1 MKSKIQI
8 INILMLLA
16 SVLTIPA
23 HSFAQSSP
31 VTETGCQEGISR
43 AIVNV
48 SAAYLRLEPDY
59 ESPLETQELMGMVV
73 TVLERQRYWVKVET
87 DQPYTAWVNEKALHF
102 VDEQQLADYIA
113 EDKYVTVAS
122 WTKVMDAPRKGSAV
136 CDLVWGDELRLGHEK
151 PKAGC
156 LHVLLPDGREG
167 WVPSSC
173 LMRKD
178 EWIKSCEGMDTETK
192 RMAVVS
198 WALDMLCTP
207 YLWGGMSTKGFDCS
221 GLVRLAYMSVGI
233 KLPRNASAQYAASH
247 DVPCCQG
254 EGACAGEPHWDLSA
268 LKPGDLLFF
277 GSLRDDGSPRIT
289 HVGIYIGGGK
299 MVHASQVVRVNSIVQ
314 GEQDCYENMHRWLRT
329 GRLLE

>member
-1 MKSKIQI
+1 
-8 INILMLLA
+8 MLLV

-23 HSFAQSSP
+23 HSFAQSAP

-156 LHVLLPDGREG
+156 LHVLLPFFFICSRRR
-167 WVPSSC
+167 SC
-173 LMRKD
+173 RISPAPLSPK
-178 EWIKSCEGMDTETK
+178 
-192 RMAVVS
+192 AP
-198 WALDMLCTP
+198 AP
-207 YLWGGMSTKGFDCS
+207 YPDFS
-221 GLVRLAYMSVGI
+221 
-233 KLPRNASAQYAASH
+233 LPPDRCGAAN
-247 DVPCCQG
+247 PC
-254 EGACAGEPHWDLSA
+254 
-268 LKPGDLLFF
+268 
-277 GSLRDDGSPRIT
+277 R
-289 HVGIYIGGGK
+289 
-299 MVHASQVVRVNSIVQ
+299 
-314 GEQDCYENMHRWLRT
+314 
-329 GRLLE
+329 